1 MDRALL
7 AAPFPL
13 SNSVYVTTAR
23 DGLNLRSGPGA
34 EFPIVRS
41 LPFGARVHLLR
52 REGRW
57 GLIDEQG
64 DGAADGFAHLAF
76 LNEEASGS
84 THTDSFV
91 PVDRSLLQS
100 IMNQC
105 AGRTI
110 VSTLNLNIVAD
121 ALTRAMLLAEAN
133 NRRREVG
140 FLSQSVIETDF
151 FKTFHEYGSGH
162 GKAYGR
168 FYGRGMHQLTWEET
182 YRACSRAV
190 FSDDRLVRT
199 PDLILN
205 DIEVN
210 IKATSWYWRDYKP
223 FNSLADAEDIDGI
236 IYRLYGGRI
245 TSPDPKVRESVRRR
259 RSYYTTIKQIL
270 GRF

>member
-1 MDRALL
+1 
-7 AAPFPL
+7 
-13 SNSVYVTTAR
+13 
-23 DGLNLRSGPGA
+23 
-34 EFPIVRS
+34 
-41 LPFGARVHLLR
+41 VHLLR